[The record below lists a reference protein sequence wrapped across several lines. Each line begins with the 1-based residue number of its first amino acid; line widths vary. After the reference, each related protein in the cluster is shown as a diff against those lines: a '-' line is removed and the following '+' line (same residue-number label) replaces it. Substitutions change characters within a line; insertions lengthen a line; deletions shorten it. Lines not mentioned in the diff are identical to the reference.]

1 MEKSFNSIA
10 WREAATGGFYM
21 GLTYAILAIAG
32 HLMRSHTGVASLA
45 GALGFFSIAGFLYF
59 YSSRMAA
66 LRGAAGF
73 SFGQSMAF
81 VLRMSLFAG
90 ILGGLGMFVLYKWI
104 DPEFFRQQMEPG
116 DRDLR
121 GKRMGR
127 ESGRVGRYDR
137 GENDGEPALRRVQ
150 RRGYDDYLRRTARP
164 DRIVVR
170 QTPRRPVRRCEQRTK
185 RHDAPAIRI
194 KTTARC

>member
-1 MEKSFNSIA
+1 ME
-10 WREAATGGFYM
+10 GG
-21 GLTYAILAIAG
+21 GDRRVLHGPDLCDPCDRRSPDALAYGRRIAG
-32 HLMRSHTGVASLA
+32 GRA
-45 GALGFFSIAGFLYF
+45 GLLFDRRI
-59 YSSRMAA
+59 
-66 LRGAAGF
+66 
-73 SFGQSMAF
+73 
-81 VLRMSLFAG
+81 SLFLFEPDGGPARSRRLFVRPKHGLRPADVAVRRDSRRTGHVRALQMDRPG
-90 ILGGLGMFVLYKWI
+90 IFPATDG
-104 DPEFFRQQMEPG
+104 PG

-185 RHDAPAIRI
+185 RHDAPAIRR